1 MRPLKNRKAQPAIRS
16 ARRTRPK
23 LLAATMLGAGMM
35 LMSSSATSD
44 LQAFYNSIS
53 TFNNVGGPSAYQGQ
67 TMNLYTGGSVYLRT
81 PNRSYNLA
89 SISPP
94 GYNAGCGG
102 IDIWGGSFSFIN
114 KAQFVAMMRNIA
126 QNAVGHFF
134 MLAIQSLSP
143 DIANVQKYLRD
154 AAAFM
159 NKMNVDSCTEG
170 KAWAQG
176 LAEKVLDKEK
186 LASVWD
192 NQARSVFS
200 DYADAI
206 GSQTAADSNSSVNN
220 RKADPEQAE
229 QVSEGNM
236 TWRALKASGVS
247 LVLNNQESLE
257 WIMSAS
263 GTLVIRRDPANA
275 QDWQVKWY
283 EPRHSVSTLLGA
295 TNATTVYACESSAP
309 VDGCLDPAEVP
320 APAVQSMRVIVKGYV
335 DSIKSKMLSRTAL
348 TTAELAFIATAPTP
362 IYKIISV
369 AASPSG
375 SVADLLTDNNIDVI
389 ALAYAQN
396 ILSMALKDV
405 SSGLAARQVK
415 AAGLEA
421 GEIDKAKRHIDT
433 LRTQIFQESQSMK
446 ADLGAIY
453 TMTQQAQ
460 AVEKMMWGGMSDKV
474 VSNIRFGVR

>member
-1 MRPLKNRKAQPAIRS
+1 MRPLNRNSPPAISS

-23 LLAATMLGAGMM
+23 LIAATVMGVSMM
-35 LMSSSATSD
+35 LVSSAANSD

-67 TMNLYTGGSVYLRT
+67 TMNLYTGGSMYLRT

-114 KAQFVAMMRNIA
+114 KTQFVAMMRNIA

-206 GSQTAADSNSSVNN
+206 GSQTAADSNASLNN
-220 RKADPEQAE
+220 RKADPKQAE
-229 QVSEGNM
+229 QVSEGNL
-236 TWRALKASGVS
+236 TWRSLKASGVN

-263 GTLVIRRDPANA
+263 GTLVIRRDPDNA
-275 QDWQVKWY
+275 ENWQVKWY
-283 EPRHSVSTLLGA
+283 EPRISVSTLMGA
-295 TNATTVYACESSAP
+295 TNATTVYACEQSAP
-309 VDGCLDPAEVP
+309 AEGCLAPNEIP
-320 APAVQSMRVIVKGYV
+320 APAVQSLRVIVKQYV

-348 TTAELAFIATAPTP
+348 TSSELAFIGTAPTP
-362 IYKIISV
+362 IYKIISI
-369 AASPSG
+369 AASPGG

-396 ILSMALKDV
+396 ILGMALKDV
-405 SSGLAARQVK
+405 SSGLAAREVK

-421 GEIDKAKRHIDT
+421 GEIDKAKQQIDT
-433 LRTQIFQESQSMK
+433 LRTQIYQESQTMK
-446 ADLGAIY
+446 ADLNAIY